1 MKTKEQLLYEIKG
14 ALHFEPGNSVIIN
27 GTVYSTPY
35 DIEGI
40 EVINT
45 KATIH
50 DLIVPGFYPYEII
63 INDKHYFCYEKDIAK
78 EV

>member
-1 MKTKEQLLYEIKG
+1 MKTKEQLLLEIKG
-14 ALHFEPGNSVIIN
+14 ALKFAPGNNVIVN

-40 EVINT
+40 EVKNI
-45 KATIH
+45 AAVIF
-50 DLIVPGFYPYEII
+50 DLVVPGFYPYEII